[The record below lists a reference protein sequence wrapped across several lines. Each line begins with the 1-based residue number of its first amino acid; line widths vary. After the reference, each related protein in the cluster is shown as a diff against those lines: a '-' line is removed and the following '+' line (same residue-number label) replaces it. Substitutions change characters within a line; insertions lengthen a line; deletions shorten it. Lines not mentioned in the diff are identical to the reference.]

1 MRRSLMLVPVLA
13 LLFLGAPSAQAEPHM
28 DWKRTAGAAAEDVAV
43 GPGGAV
49 YVVGHD
55 RPATSEED
63 YATITRFTTGG
74 DVVWTRAWQF
84 HPERPRAFV
93 ENAGAVAVADDGV
106 VYVTGSVIRHGCEGG
121 GWFVQAYGP
130 NGRLLHTYGTVH
142 RWTCHIGPQYAND
155 VAVDGS
161 LVVVA
166 VSDYGCCGDAGL
178 SDGSVW
184 AFDRSLDRR
193 WRVDFE
199 PPAPAD
205 PAWYD
210 DTKTIA
216 IGAGGTIYASGWAAS
231 DAGIEGVRAPVGS
244 LVVMRLSATGT
255 VVWSRRSGVPM
266 GGGGAVVSKLD
277 GDDLLVATS
286 TREGGT
292 WLARLRSDG
301 SPVWQHSW
309 GASPQ
314 IKGVP
319 SDLTVDAFGR
329 TWLAGTRRDLGDNGT
344 NPFVRVYGPAGR
356 LLSGFVFDISARAVR
371 GTGVATLGRAGFM
384 SGVQRVDRLTDV
396 GLVWR
401 TRA

>member
-1 MRRSLMLVPVLA
+1 MRRSLTLVPVLA
-13 LLFLGAPSAQAEPHM
+13 LLFLGAPSAHAGLHT
-28 DWKRTAGAAAEDVAV
+28 DWRRTIGAAAEDVAV

-55 RPATSEED
+55 RSAGSEEAH
-63 YATITRFTTGG
+63 ATITRFTTGG

-84 HPERPRAFV
+84 HPERPDAFV
-93 ENAGAVAVADDGV
+93 EKGGAVTVADNGV
-106 VYVTGSVIRHGCEGG
+106 VYVTGSVIRNGCEGG
-121 GWFVQAYGP
+121 GWFVHAYGP

-166 VSDYGCCGDAGL
+166 VSDYGCCGDAGF

-210 DTKTIA
+210 ETKTIA
-216 IGAGGTIYASGWAAS
+216 IGTGGAIYASGWAAS
-231 DAGIEGVRAPVGS
+231 DAGIEGVRLPIGS
-244 LVVMRLSATGT
+244 LLVMRLSATGA

-266 GGGGAVVSKLD
+266 GVGGAVVSKVD

-301 SPVWQHSW
+301 SPVWHRVW

-314 IKGVP
+314 IKGTP

-356 LLSGFVFDISARAVR
+356 LVSGLVFDTATRSAR
-371 GTGVATLGRAGFM
+371 GTGVATLGRAGFV
-384 SGVQRVDRLTDV
+384 SGTAKAGLLWRVHT
-396 GLVWR
+396 
-401 TRA
+401 